1 MYAYG
6 AATDYCI
13 IVPMKLMW
21 GVLGALAT
29 SATACRSFVF
39 LSNFRSA
46 APHPQPAGSGGGSR
60 NGHTSAPPRV
70 TSMSRVAQRV

>member
-1 MYAYG
+1 MYLVLSLEPFNDFFIMYG

-46 APHPQPAGSGGGSR
+46 ARTHSHQIVKKFYM
-60 NGHTSAPPRV
+60 N
-70 TSMSRVAQRV
+70 